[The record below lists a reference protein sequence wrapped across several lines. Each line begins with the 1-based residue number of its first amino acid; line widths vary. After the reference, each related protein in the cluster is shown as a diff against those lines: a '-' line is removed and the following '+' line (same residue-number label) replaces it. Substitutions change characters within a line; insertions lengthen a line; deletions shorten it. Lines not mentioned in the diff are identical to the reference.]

1 MQDYGH
7 RVRLATHSNFKDFV
21 LTAGLEFYPL
31 GGDPKVLA
39 GCMYLNVSVT
49 FILETHTHTRVYVCI
64 CVWSKCIHVFKY
76 IWGCEP
82 LLIISKSNYCFY
94 HVEIKEN
101 YSNFFLVKSQ
111 VSRSWLICPLER
123 VFLFPVCRLAFL
135 IRIHSCSLSYFI
147 YENYA
152 Q

>member
-49 FILETHTHTRVYVCI
+49 FILETHTHTYMYVYVFGPKAYMAC
-64 CVWSKCIHVFKY
+64 SQ
-76 IWGCEP
+76 
-82 LLIISKSNYCFY
+82 
-94 HVEIKEN
+94 
-101 YSNFFLVKSQ
+101 YSTHN
-111 VSRSWLICPLER
+111 C
-123 VFLFPVCRLAFL
+123 C
-135 IRIHSCSLSYFI
+135 
-147 YENYA
+147 N
-152 Q
+152 